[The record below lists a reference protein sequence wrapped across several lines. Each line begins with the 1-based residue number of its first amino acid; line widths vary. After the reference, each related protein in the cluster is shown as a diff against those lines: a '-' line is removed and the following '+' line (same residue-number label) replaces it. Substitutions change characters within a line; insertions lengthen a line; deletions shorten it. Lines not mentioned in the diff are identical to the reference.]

1 MAKKKPTAK
10 DMADMLSNK
19 PLPGQAIAVGPDVDP
34 RAGQFQQAMGS
45 MMATPD
51 DYYRWERDQAIEE
64 QNKKAFKNAFE
75 SMIAD
80 EDDPEAKWEEYLDGI
95 AQDKVILDDVDDKG
109 LRAVHEQMLSELSK
123 AASMR
128 ALKQKMQMEM
138 DAHAANRFRALQNKA
153 MRGFDAGNLTP
164 EERAEWQRLAKA
176 GYY

>member
-51 DYYRWERDQAIEE
+51 DYYRWERDRAIEE
-64 QNKKAFKNAFE
+64 QSKKAFKGAFE

-80 EDDPEAKWEEYLDGI
+80 EDDPEAKWEDFLDNI
-95 AQDKVILDDVDDKG
+95 AKDEVALDDVDDVG
-109 LRAVHEQMLSELSK
+109 LRSVHDQLLAE
-123 AASMR
+123 AAATEAFQR
-128 ALKQKMQMEM
+128 KMQMEM
-138 DAHAANRFRALQNKA
+138 DARAMDQLKELQFRA
-153 MRGFDAGNLTP
+153 MRGSTMGNLTP
-164 EERAEWQRLAKA
+164 EERYEWQRLAKE